1 MAGVLNLRNVLELV
15 IDGFDD
21 GALAQK
27 ELIFQVHEAVLHI
40 FAEFGDQLQMLVIE
54 QFLKNRF
61 GDVAPVAKQLA
72 KQMLGE
78 LGQRHSVIHIACGQ
92 ISGQQLTAV
101 IDHHMQFET
110 IEPAHRV
117 LAPFGYTSKNL
128 VGGDTRVVA
137 DTDRRRIDKTDAATA
152 TQLCLQVAP

>member
-40 FAEFGDQLQMLVIE
+40 FAEFGDQLQVLVIE
-54 QFLKNRF
+54 QFHKNRF
-61 GDVAPVAKQLA
+61 GDVAPVAKQT
-72 KQMLGE
+72 LGE

-92 ISGQQLTAV
+92 IIRALWQ
-101 IDHHMQFET
+101 
-110 IEPAHRV
+110 
-117 LAPFGYTSKNL
+117 
-128 VGGDTRVVA
+128 
-137 DTDRRRIDKTDAATA
+137 
-152 TQLCLQVAP
+152 TQIGVESTKLMPLQRPNCVFK